1 MVTSNTDVGGNRD
14 ADNNG
19 TDKKD
24 RNSKASIDC
33 RRKPSKDIFH
43 DFEW

>member
-1 MVTSNTDVGGNRD
+1 MVTSNTDVDGNRD

-33 RRKPSKDIFH
+33 CRKPSKDIFH